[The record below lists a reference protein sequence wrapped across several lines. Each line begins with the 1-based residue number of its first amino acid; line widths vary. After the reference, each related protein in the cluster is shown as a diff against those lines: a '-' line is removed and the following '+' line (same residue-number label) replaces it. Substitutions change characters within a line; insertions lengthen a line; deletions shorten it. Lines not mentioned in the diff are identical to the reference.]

1 MDPARAGCGGGVVDR
16 DAAAAE
22 ERPGSRGSRRA
33 HRPLLRRAGPA
44 RAAFRDARPHR
55 DLRQASPRA
64 GDRDQ
69 AAAERRAQPRRHH
82 RDVAHPRRPHARA
95 AHGSLAAGARGAP
108 RVVDEC
114 AGVERPFTLA
124 WRRGSGR
131 SPDRARAGRRRLHR
145 AARGRISHIRRRS
158 RAPRGRGTV
167 RCRARKTRA
176 HRPGP
181 GHPGGAMS
189 ALPIVLMTEE
199 EVAALGR
206 DSDAGFGALRSERGL
221 LPLAAMDV
229 DARVAG
235 VVASID
241 VAQTFVNTTGQ
252 AIEATYIFPLPDR
265 AAVHRFRME
274 VAGRVIEGVVDER
287 GAARERYD
295 EAIAKGHRAA
305 ITEEERAGV
314 FTLRVGNL
322 MPGELATSLGCLDVA
337 DGKAGTFMLTFVPP
351 TTTAVAAKPRDV
363 VFLLDRS
370 GSMEGWKMVAA
381 RRALARM
388 IDTLTSRDRF
398 SVLAFDDRIE
408 IIPGSLAPASDRTRF
423 RAVEQFAMI
432 DARGG
437 TELAEPREL
446 AMRAFGSTYDD
457 RERVIVLVTDGQVG
471 NEDHLLRS
479 AAGGLKNIRMFTLGI
494 DQAVN
499 GAFLK
504 RLASAGGGLCEL
516 VESED
521 RLDQVM
527 AKVHRRIGVPVAT
540 ELASTGSGLDLSRA
554 TVTPKK
560 LPDVYAGSPVVIFGR
575 YGGTAPSDATIA
587 VEGTSIGDP
596 LQLTIARDPLA
607 RGPAGWLA
615 ASWARAYI
623 RDLEDR
629 YATGDH
635 AVEATIVKTS
645 KQFTVL
651 SRFSAFLAVDAS
663 EVVNRGGRF
672 MLVVQPVDA
681 PAGCDMLERT
691 ATAAPARAFAVGA
704 AGGGGPA
711 QARGGAMKTMAM
723 APSAPAPMLDDDLC
737 DAEASEVGESAP
749 AAQAFDARRAF
760 APSAP
765 SGGMP
770 GGRVPSAPSG
780 AMPGGRVPSAPPGA
794 MRKRSAPPAPAA
806 SRPAPAMPPPAMPFA
821 PAPKPPAR
829 HPLEADEAKREA
841 GDATVGNAYLLQLAQ
856 LARELAAHAGGP
868 NVASIRML
876 RQRLTEWIEDV
887 RSVGG
892 QAALAD
898 TVEKLVQRL
907 AAALA
912 GADLASEAKAIADAL
927 AMLAGGAPP
936 PEAPKKSRLAFWK

>member
-1 MDPARAGCGGGVVDR
+1 
-16 DAAAAE
+16 
-22 ERPGSRGSRRA
+22 
-33 HRPLLRRAGPA
+33 
-44 RAAFRDARPHR
+44 
-55 DLRQASPRA
+55 
-64 GDRDQ
+64 
-69 AAAERRAQPRRHH
+69 
-82 RDVAHPRRPHARA
+82 
-95 AHGSLAAGARGAP
+95 
-108 RVVDEC
+108 
-114 AGVERPFTLA
+114 
-124 WRRGSGR
+124 
-131 SPDRARAGRRRLHR
+131 
-145 AARGRISHIRRRS
+145 
-158 RAPRGRGTV
+158 
-167 RCRARKTRA
+167 
-176 HRPGP
+176 
-181 GHPGGAMS
+181 MS

-322 MPGELATSLGCLDVA
+322 MPGEAATVRLSLVGPLPVDDGEVTFRFPLVVAPRYMPGTALQGDQAGLGAAADTDLVPDASRISPPVLLPGCPNPVRLGLRVALEDSFVSDVASSLHAVTSKNSDARIIEVQPGEKLDRDFILRWRVGGRELASSLVCLDDA

-398 SVLAFDDRIE
+398 SVIAFDDRIE
-408 IIPGSLAPASDRTRF
+408 NIPGSLAPASDRTRF
-423 RAVEQFAMI
+423 RAVEQIAKI

-437 TELAEPREL
+437 TELAEPLEL

-540 ELASTGSGLDLSRA
+540 ELAISGSGLDLSRA

-587 VEGTSIGDP
+587 VEGTSFGDP
-596 LQLTIARDPLA
+596 LKLTIARDPIA

-651 SRFSAFLAVDAS
+651 SRFTAFLAVDAS
-663 EVVNRGGRF
+663 EVVNRGGRIKQ
-672 MLVVQPVDA
+672 VVQPVDA
-681 PAGCDMLERT
+681 PAGWDMLERT

-821 PAPKPPAR
+821 PAPKQPAR
-829 HPLEADEAKREA
+829 QQLEADEAKREA

-912 GADLASEAKAIADAL
+912 GADLASEAKAIADEL